1 MGKLLIGN
9 VKGPQGDTGATGA
22 QGVQGEAAT
31 INVGSVST
39 TAYGNAAR
47 VENVGTEND
56 AILNFTIPQGAP
68 GQRTTTM
75 SGLTLDTVTTSAEE
89 FPVPAVGENGATV
102 WGKVI
107 KWFADGLAAI
117 RSKLDANKVVNSQTV
132 TEAGYALDA
141 QQANPNVSGS
151 LAAQISGLNDSLI
164 NSSRSLTFQAL
175 SGITYSNADANITFI
190 SNSAGTLGFINGY
203 INLTGA
209 TAEASFQFKL
219 VGSGI
224 TSPVQRLM
232 GFCFRCMVGNDSL
245 TPTKENNGRLTLETD
260 GSITGSVYVGGVTNK
275 AMSIAFHSCVIF
287 NP

>member
-1 MGKLLIGN
+1 MAVVQTLIGN
-9 VKGPQGDTGATGA
+9 VKGPQGETGATGA
-22 QGVQGEAAT
+22 TGAKGDAAT
-31 INVGSVST
+31 ITVGSVST

-117 RSKLDANKVVNSQTV
+117 RSKLDANKVVNSQAV

-151 LAAQISGLNDSLI
+151 LAAQISGLNDSLTNTSGTLNLSEYASTVYYAVFGNVVQLHIGNGNATPSGGNI
-164 NSSRSLTFQAL
+164 NIGT
-175 SGITYSNADANITFI
+175 IPSNLRPNITTEFI
-190 SNSAGTLGFINGY
+190 DAYGGKRIR
-203 INLTGA
+203 IDIEGA
-209 TAEASFQFKL
+209 VTS
-219 VGSGI
+219 VTSGSMI
-224 TSPVQRLM
+224 R
-232 GFCFRCMVGNDSL
+232 
-245 TPTKENNGRLTLETD
+245 
-260 GSITGSVYVGGVTNK
+260 GSVVYIR
-275 AMSIAFHSCVIF
+275 A
-287 NP
+287 

>member
-1 MGKLLIGN
+1 MAVVQTLIGN
-9 VKGPQGDTGATGA
+9 VKGPQGETGATGA
-22 QGVQGEAAT
+22 TGAKGDAAT
-31 INVGSVST
+31 ITVGSVST

-107 KWFADGLAAI
+107 KWFQDGLAVI
-117 RSKLDANKVVNSQTV
+117 RAKLDANKVVNSQTV

-151 LAAQISGLNDSLI
+151 LAAQISGLNDSFTNFSTQQTVLLNET
-164 NSSRSLTFQAL
+164 NS
-175 SGITYSNADANITFI
+175 TYNITTQAYKVGNI
-190 SNSAGTLGFINGY
+190 VTVAMLRENGGTGSTGWTTIATLP
-203 INLTGA
+203 TGA
-209 TAEASFQFKL
+209 RPRYMIYNYSPNGNFNAIIRSRILPDGLIQIYGVPNAGIQLGMSFAF
-219 VGSGI
+219 
-224 TSPVQRLM
+224 
-232 GFCFRCMVGNDSL
+232 
-245 TPTKENNGRLTLETD
+245 
-260 GSITGSVYVGGVTNK
+260 GV
-275 AMSIAFHSCVIF
+275 
-287 NP
+287 

>member
-1 MGKLLIGN
+1 MAVVQTLIGN
-9 VKGPQGDTGATGA
+9 VKGPQGATGATGA
-22 QGVQGEAAT
+22 TGAKGDAAT
-31 INVGSVST
+31 ITVGSVST

-107 KWFADGLAAI
+107 KWFQDGLAAI
-117 RSKLDANKVVNSQTV
+117 TAKLDANKVVNSQAV

-151 LAAQISGLNDSLI
+151 LAAQISDLNDSL
-164 NSSRSLTFQAL
+164 TYK
-175 SGITYSNADANITFI
+175 SGDVITLDGAGVYAGASNA
-190 SNSAGTLGFINGY
+190 AGTELPISIPLPKAVSTLTNVTANLSIGWIRAVGTDYHNQTFTVSFILRQPNVLNVTIAGTFPPKTVLAVN
-203 INLTGA
+203 I
-209 TAEASFQFKL
+209 
-219 VGSGI
+219 VGS
-224 TSPVQRLM
+224 
-232 GFCFRCMVGNDSL
+232 
-245 TPTKENNGRLTLETD
+245 
-260 GSITGSVYVGGVTNK
+260 VT
-275 AMSIAFHSCVIF
+275 VL
-287 NP
+287 